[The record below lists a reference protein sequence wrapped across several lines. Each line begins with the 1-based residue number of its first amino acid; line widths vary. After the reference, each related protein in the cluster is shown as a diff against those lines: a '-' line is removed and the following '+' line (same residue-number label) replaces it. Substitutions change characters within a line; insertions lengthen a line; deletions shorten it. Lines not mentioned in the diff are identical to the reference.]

1 MASGFLYSKADHE
14 TYLFDYGHF
23 FGDAYKKHA
32 SQNESEM
39 PPFPPKAQL
48 TNRTY
53 STPQQFRL

>member
-1 MASGFLYSKADHE
+1 MAAAFKDGRQVASGFLYSKADHE

-39 PPFPPKAQL
+39 PHSLQKL
-48 TNRTY
+48 
-53 STPQQFRL
+53 S